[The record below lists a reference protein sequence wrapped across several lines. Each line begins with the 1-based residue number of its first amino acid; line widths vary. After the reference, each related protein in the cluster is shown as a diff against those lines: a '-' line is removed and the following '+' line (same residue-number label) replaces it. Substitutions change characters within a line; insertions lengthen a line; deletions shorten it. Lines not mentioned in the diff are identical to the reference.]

1 MRKRDY
7 PASHGV
13 SRTFFTPAFRI
24 LLDGKSEGAETK
36 PGKGA
41 NLGAVTA
48 EPYPLS
54 RGYTRETTV
63 LADIADLEQLSPDA
77 FWRRAAMRDYQQAGC
92 PKLETLVY
100 LVRSRTRS
108 GRVEDAWR
116 IIDVLTRRVTPTIQ
130 NRLARIYGISR
141 DQVEEL
147 YEEVIAE
154 LYAAWLSDAPSDE
167 FWEVRFGVCLDRK
180 VIDAIKRHRRI
191 REHEIALATVSD
203 DGSPM
208 DPLEQMADLASLDPE
223 TSATVKAALDS
234 LPEPL
239 RTAFYMTEVA
249 GFTEEA
255 TARHLGVTSR
265 TIRNY
270 LARARK
276 HLAPWREG

>member
-1 MRKRDY
+1 VTGTE
-7 PASHGV
+7 A
-13 SRTFFTPAFRI
+13 T
-24 LLDGKSEGAETK
+24 

-41 NLGAVTA
+41 VLGAVTA

-54 RGYTRETTV
+54 RGYTRESAV
-63 LADIADLEQLSPDA
+63 LVDIADLERLPAES
-77 FWRRAAMRDYQQAGC
+77 FWQRAAMRDYQQAGC
-92 PKLETLVY
+92 PRLETLVY
-100 LVRSRTRS
+100 LVRSRARA
-108 GRVEDAWR
+108 GRTEDAWR

-130 NRLARIYGISR
+130 NRFARVYGISR
-141 DQVEEL
+141 DQAEDL

-154 LYAAWLSDAPSDE
+154 LYEAWLSEAPSDE

-180 VIDAIKRHRRI
+180 VIDAIKRYRRI
-191 REHEIALATVSD
+191 RENEIALATVSD

-208 DPLEQMADLASLDPE
+208 DPLEQMPDPAALDPE
-223 TSATVKAALDS
+223 TAAAVNAALDS

-239 RTAFYMTEVA
+239 RTAFYMTEIA

-255 TARHLGVTSR
+255 TASHLGVTSR